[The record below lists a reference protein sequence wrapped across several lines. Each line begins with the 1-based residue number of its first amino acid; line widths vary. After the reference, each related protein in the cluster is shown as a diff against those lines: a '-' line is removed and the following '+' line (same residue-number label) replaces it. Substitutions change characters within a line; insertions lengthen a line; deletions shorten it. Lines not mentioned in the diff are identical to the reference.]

1 MARQLAKNA
10 LIMGSATEAGSP
22 TTVEALAAWDIDL
35 SCSEV
40 DVTGIYDSNKQYI
53 PGQGDAKG
61 SFTVIL
67 DPESET
73 LDMLETA
80 QKSQALV
87 YLFVR
92 LEGTGSGKSQIK
104 APVYITG
111 WKISSSNDSRVEVAV
126 TWVAGGDL
134 DYTAQAGS

>member
-10 LIMGSATEAGSP
+10 LIMVSATESGTPA
-22 TTVEALAAWDIDL
+22 TVEALSSWDIDL
-35 SCSEV
+35 SCSEI
-40 DVTGIYDSNKQYI
+40 DVTGIYDANKQYI

-67 DPESET
+67 DPDSAT
-73 LDMLETA
+73 LEVLQTA
-80 QKSQALV
+80 QTTQALV

-134 DYTAQAGS
+134 DRTAQAA

>member
-10 LIMGSATEAGSP
+10 LVMVSATEVGSP
-22 TTVEALAAWDIDL
+22 ATVEALAAWDIDL

-53 PGQGDAKG
+53 PGQGDARG

-111 WKISSSNDSRVEVAV
+111 WKISSSSDSRVEVAV

-134 DYTAQAGS
+134 DHTAQAEA

>member
-10 LIMGSATEAGSP
+10 LIMISATEAGSP
-22 TTVEALAAWDIDL
+22 ATVEALASWDIDL

-40 DVTGIYDSNKQYI
+40 DVTGIYDANKQYV

-67 DPESET
+67 DPDSDT
-73 LDMLETA
+73 LGVLETA
-80 QKSQALV
+80 QKTQALV

-92 LEGTGSGKSQIK
+92 LEGTGAGKSQIK

-111 WKISSSNDSRVEVAV
+111 WKISSSNDSRVEVAAS
-126 TWVAGGDL
+126 WVAGGDL
-134 DYTAQAGS
+134 DRTAQAGA

>member
-10 LIMGSATEAGSP
+10 LIMVSATESGTPA
-22 TTVEALAAWDIDL
+22 TVEALASWDIDL

-40 DVTGIYDSNKQYI
+40 DVTGIYDANKQYI

-67 DPESET
+67 DPDSAT
-73 LDMLETA
+73 LEVLQTA
-80 QKSQALV
+80 QTTQALV

-111 WKISSSNDSRVEVAV
+111 WKSSSSNDSRVEVAV

-134 DYTAQAGS
+134 DRTAQAA

>member
-10 LIMGSATEAGSP
+10 LVMVSATEVGSP

-126 TWVAGGDL
+126 SWVAGGDL
-134 DYTAQAGS
+134 DHTAQAGA